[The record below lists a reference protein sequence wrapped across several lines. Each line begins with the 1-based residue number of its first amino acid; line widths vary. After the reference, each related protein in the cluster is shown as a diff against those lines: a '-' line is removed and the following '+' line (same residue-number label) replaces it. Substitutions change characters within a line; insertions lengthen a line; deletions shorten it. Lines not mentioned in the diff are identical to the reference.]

1 MLLTVSG
8 ETLMDQRHLDVIT
21 QVVVAALCLGV
32 AGFISLIAAVA
43 LFGPHIAPL
52 MNKLP
57 W

>member
-1 MLLTVSG
+1 
-8 ETLMDQRHLDVIT
+8 MDMDKLDARKLDMIARM
-21 QVVVAALCLGV
+21 VVVSLCLGV

>member
-1 MLLTVSG
+1 
-8 ETLMDQRHLDVIT
+8 MDERDLDTIT
-21 QVVVAALCLGV
+21 QIVVAAICLGV
-32 AGFISLIAAVA
+32 AGFISLIASVA